1 MEDSNS
7 VLDHSQGGEQI
18 SVKQVAT
25 KYGLILGVISIALF
39 LVTVFAGLIGN
50 QAMQYVGYIPT
61 IILIIYAH
69 KEFKSEGDG
78 FMSYGQGLGSGTLL
92 VLIGTVISTVFFYV
106 YVKFIDSSFMEIV
119 REKQLEGM
127 QEQGMSEEQI
137 DQAMAMA
144 SGFMTPEFISVIAIF
159 MTVFFGFIL
168 SLIISAFT
176 KNSNPDL
183 DM

>member
-1 MEDSNS
+1 MEDKNS
-7 VLDHSQGGEQI
+7 MLDHSHGGEQI

-25 KYGLILGVISIALF
+25 KYGLILGVISIAL
-39 LVTVFAGLIGN
+39 LLITVFAGLIGN

-69 KEFKSEGDG
+69 KEFKAQGDG
-78 FMSYGQGLGSGTLL
+78 FMSYGQGLGIGTLT
-92 VLIGTVISTVFFYV
+92 VLIGTIISTVFFYV
-106 YVKFIDSSFMEIV
+106 YVKFIDASFMEIIKD
-119 REKQLEGM
+119 KQLEGM

-137 DQAMAMA
+137 DQAMAMT
-144 SGFMTPEFISVIAIF
+144 SGFMTPEIMSVFAIFIS
-159 MTVFFGFIL
+159 VFFGFIL

>member
-1 MEDSNS
+1 MEDNKT
-7 VLDHSQGGEQI
+7 VLDHSHEGEQI

-39 LVTVFAGLIGN
+39 LITVFAGLIGN

-69 KEFKSEGDG
+69 KEFKAQGDG
-78 FMSYGQGLGSGTLL
+78 FMSYGQGLGIGTLT
-92 VLIGTVISTVFFYV
+92 VTIGSLISTVFFYV
-106 YVKFIDSSFMEIV
+106 YVKFLDSSFMEIMKD
-119 REKQLEGM
+119 KQLEGM
-127 QEQGMSEEQI
+127 QEQGMSDEQI
-137 DQAMAMA
+137 DQAMEMTG
-144 SGFMTPEFISVIAIF
+144 SFMTPEVLSVIGILFA
-159 MTVFFGFIL
+159 VFFGFIL